1 MAANSPLQKFYILI
15 GSIFSVFYVFVGIMF
30 LTGLVTFG
38 LEYQARMLFGIGI
51 FAYGI
56 FRVFMFYKRY
66 KRMRE
71 GE

>member
-1 MAANSPLQKFYILI
+1 VANNSPLQKFYLLI
-15 GSIFSVFYVFVGIMF
+15 GSIFSVFYIFAGIMF

-38 LEYQARMLFGIGI
+38 LDYQPRMLFGTGI

-56 FRVFMFYKRY
+56 FRVYMFYKRY

-71 GE
+71 GQ